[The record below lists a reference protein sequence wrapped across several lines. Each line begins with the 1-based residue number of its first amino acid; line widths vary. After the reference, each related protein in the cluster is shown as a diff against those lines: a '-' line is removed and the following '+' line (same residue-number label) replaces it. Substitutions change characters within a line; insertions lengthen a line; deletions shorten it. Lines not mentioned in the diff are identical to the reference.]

1 MSVTIVVP
9 AYNEEGTIGRVL
21 DGVKKAAGE
30 CEIIVVDDCSE
41 DGTAEIAKKSGVK
54 LLQHERNMGYGAAM
68 KTGVKSAG
76 GEFVLFMDADGQ
88 HDPAY
93 IPELLEQKEDYDMV
107 VGERKNLEEPP
118 VKKFGRKVLGGTI
131 NYLCGEKIPDF
142 NSGFRLVKRETVIK
156 FMEMLPDTFSFT
168 TTLTLC
174 CIAAGCRV
182 KYVPVTLLDKENG
195 GMRAKNVPVYAFVFF
210 RSIWRFNPLKV
221 FAPLSAALLLLA
233 MLGAYLGTITL
244 SAVLLALSAAS
255 LVSGIAAERSSFS
268 RRVKEMK
275 NESTAH

>member
-21 DGVKKAAGE
+21 DGIKKVAGE

-41 DGTAEIAKKSGVK
+41 DGTADIARKSGVK
-54 LLQHERNMGYGAAM
+54 LLQHERRMGYGAAL
-68 KTGVKSAG
+68 KTGVKNAG
-76 GEFVLFMDADGQ
+76 GDFVLFMDADGQ
-88 HDPAY
+88 HDPED
-93 IPELLEQKEDYDMV
+93 IPELLRQREENDMI
-107 VGERKNLEEPP
+107 VGERKNLKEPP

-131 NYLCGEKIPDF
+131 NYLCGVRVPDF
-142 NSGFRLVKRETVIK
+142 NSGFRLVKKETAMR

-174 CIAAGCRV
+174 CMVAGCRV
-182 KYVPVTLLDKENG
+182 KYVPVTLLGKENG
-195 GMRAKNVPVYAFVFF
+195 GMKVKNAPVYAFIFF

-221 FAPLSAALLLLA
+221 FAPLSAALLLSALS
-233 MLGAYLGTITL
+233 GAYLGANAL

-255 LVSGIAAERSSFS
+255 LVSGIAAERKSFS
-268 RRVKEMK
+268 RRIKEMK